1 MRTFRNYIVLSL
13 LFFQLFAFG
22 QGNIHE
28 EVLLVTNKNQ
38 FLTGRIYIFKGLL
51 PVLKQESYQA

>member
-28 EVLLVTNKNQ
+28 EVLLGNEQKSI
-38 FLTGRIYIFKGLL
+38 FDWGEYIFSG
-51 PVLKQESYQA
+51 VCYQF